1 MIMKIEK
8 FEDREVEV
16 FLKRRIYEKGE
27 IAHKEVG
34 QPLCQ
39 LHGAFSQMLSL

>member
-16 FLKRRIYEKGE
+16 FLERRIYEKG
-27 IAHKEVG
+27 G
-34 QPLCQ
+34 GDC
-39 LHGAFSQMLSL
+39 SQGGGNPCANHMVLLVKC